1 MNAYFN
7 GENIVSWDVIA
18 YHHKHNSIV
27 LRISNLLQLKRNKI
41 DFINLISVFYSHFVT
56 SKYSY
61 SLKASQFITKL
72 SWGLLSWVKQYRRC
86 F

>member
-1 MNAYFN
+1 MFFKSWYIVNVCIYMNAYFN

-41 DFINLISVFYSHFVT
+41 GVGEKS
-56 SKYSY
+56 
-61 SLKASQFITKL
+61 
-72 SWGLLSWVKQYRRC
+72 
-86 F
+86 